1 MASVS
6 KTRRILRTLL
16 TVLVLQLYC
25 LAATSAFSGRRASSP
40 PKIAKTIQHPATST
54 TTTQKCKRNRNRMD
68 GLHHMRSTKEDLEGA
83 TNNTEDN
90 SSLETIVVDTK
101 DLATKL
107 ADTAKEDASS
117 AAARRERR
125 IQIAAALVASI
136 VGMAVAAKAG
146 ILPGPVLADGSLGL
160 YDDAMIGRDA
170 LMTAITSVL
179 AVVLNRSISLG
190 FQKGVYDSNVGR
202 KLTHMLA
209 APLFIVTWPFFSDA
223 SGARCF
229 AWLVALTNV
238 YRLYLAGSGD
248 AAESTLAKTISRSGD
263 KSEAL
268 KGPLIYI
275 VIFQFFIL
283 AFWRNT
289 FPGVVAMTT
298 MAAGDGMADIIGR
311 RFGKNSP
318 KWPDGKKTLVGSL
331 GFSVSAFAV
340 TTAILQWLVVA
351 GSLPMALATGEMVV
365 RVAAI
370 SCICAVVEVL
380 PIGDDNYTVPASA
393 AILSALWLR

>member
-1 MASVS
+1 MAPVS
-6 KTRRILRTLL
+6 KTRRILRTVL
-16 TVLVLQLYC
+16 TVLVFQHYC
-25 LAATSAFSGRRASSP
+25 LAVTSAFSGRKASAP
-40 PKIAKTIQHPATST
+40 PKIAKTIQHPATT
-54 TTTQKCKRNRNRMD
+54 TSMTQKSYKRNH
-68 GLHHMRSTKEDLEGA
+68 GLHHVQRSTQEDLEDA
-83 TNNTEDN
+83 TSNAEKDT
-90 SSLETIVVDTK
+90 SLEAIVVDTK
-101 DLATKL
+101 ELDTKL
-107 ADTAKEDASS
+107 VDSGEEDASS
-117 AAARRERR
+117 AATRRERR
-125 IQIAAALVASI
+125 IQIAATLVVSI
-136 VGMAVAAKAG
+136 VAMAVAAKTG
-146 ILPGPVLADGSLGL
+146 ILPGPLLADGSLGL
-160 YDDAMIGRDA
+160 YEDAMIGRDA
-170 LMTAITSVL
+170 LMTGITSVL

-190 FQKGVYDSNVGR
+190 FQKGVYDSNMGR

-331 GFSVSAFAV
+331 AFAVSAFAV

-370 SCICAVVEVL
+370 SCICAIVEVL